1 MGTNQ
6 PASLSTDLSKIRA
19 AGRELAGLSVVQGLL
34 RIAPGLPAAAL
45 TGVAVMFLAW
55 SCEHQARRR
64 EAAQAAQVKKQA
76 AEEIS
81 RLQQQ
86 AAGAVR
92 DAKQSTQAAQE
103 LETKR
108 QQLAREAEGL
118 RQSLES
124 LRKQELA
131 RTNEVATLPTQE
143 VASRVASRLEE
154 QGTGNREQGIG
165 QQEQGSGVRG
175 QVSGQ
180 EPLNPLTSPAPAGEN
195 AGVGHAF
202 PQGGEVGST
211 SRGTGQHPDAAL
223 VLSDEGVRKVETAF
237 VELDSCRRQAQVSG
251 RQISNCE
258 QQAKVDTALEQQQA
272 STISQLKAALADK
285 DQILERSDAAH
296 RAELKAVRGT
306 WRTRL
311 YHAVEIFAGGFIA
324 GVLVR

>member
-165 QQEQGSGVRG
+165 QQKQ
-175 QVSGQ
+175 
-180 EPLNPLTSPAPAGEN
+180 
-195 AGVGHAF
+195 
-202 PQGGEVGST
+202 
-211 SRGTGQHPDAAL
+211 GTGNREQQPDAAL

>member
-45 TGVAVMFLAW
+45 AGVAVMFLAW

-165 QQEQGSGVRG
+165 QQKQ
-175 QVSGQ
+175 
-180 EPLNPLTSPAPAGEN
+180 
-195 AGVGHAF
+195 
-202 PQGGEVGST
+202 
-211 SRGTGQHPDAAL
+211 GTGNREQQPDAAL

>member
-19 AGRELAGLSVVQGLL
+19 AGRELASLSVVQGLL
-34 RIAPGLPAAAL
+34 RIVPGLPTAAL
-45 TGVAVMFLAW
+45 AGVAVMFLAW

-165 QQEQGSGVRG
+165 QQKQ
-175 QVSGQ
+175 
-180 EPLNPLTSPAPAGEN
+180 
-195 AGVGHAF
+195 
-202 PQGGEVGST
+202 
-211 SRGTGQHPDAAL
+211 GTGNREQQPDAAL